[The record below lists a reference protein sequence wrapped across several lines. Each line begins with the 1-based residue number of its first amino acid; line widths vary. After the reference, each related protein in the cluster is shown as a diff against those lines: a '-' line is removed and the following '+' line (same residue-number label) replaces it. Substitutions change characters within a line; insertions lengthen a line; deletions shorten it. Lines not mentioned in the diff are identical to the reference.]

1 MEKQHSNKTT
11 CKQVKAMIQYL
22 VYFNFRKEAIF
33 MESDKR
39 KLIGVRV
46 DENTHKQ
53 MKLYTVEKGI
63 TIQDY
68 LMELIKKDMEQHKQK
83 ASI

>member
-1 MEKQHSNKTT
+1 ME
-11 CKQVKAMIQYL
+11 A
-22 VYFNFRKEAIF
+22 
-33 MESDKR
+33 DKR

-46 DENTHKQ
+46 DEETHRK

-68 LMELIKKDMEQHKQK
+68 LMDLIKKDMERHEKG
-83 ASI
+83 SE

>member
-1 MEKQHSNKTT
+1 
-11 CKQVKAMIQYL
+11 VKD
-22 VYFNFRKEAIF
+22 
-33 MESDKR
+33 DKR

-46 DENTHKQ
+46 DEKTHKQ

-63 TIQDY
+63 TLQDY

-83 ASI
+83 QKGSV

>member
-1 MEKQHSNKTT
+1 MENGKK
-11 CKQVKAMIQYL
+11 
-22 VYFNFRKEAIF
+22 
-33 MESDKR
+33 

-46 DENTHKQ
+46 DAKTHKQ

-68 LMELIKKDMEQHKQK
+68 LMELIKKDMEQNQPKGSDK
-83 ASI
+83 IL

>member
-1 MEKQHSNKTT
+1 MG
-11 CKQVKAMIQYL
+11 
-22 VYFNFRKEAIF
+22 
-33 MESDKR
+33 SDKR

-46 DENTHKQ
+46 DEKTHRQ
-53 MKLYTVEKGI
+53 MKLYTLEKGV

-83 ASI
+83 GSV

>member
-1 MEKQHSNKTT
+1 
-11 CKQVKAMIQYL
+11 
-22 VYFNFRKEAIF
+22 
-33 MESDKR
+33 MESNKR

-68 LMELIKKDMEQHKQK
+68 LMELIKKDMKQHKQK